1 MGTTMLDIYNH
12 LLPIFSSDRFLKK
25 QGLGNELPF
34 FIYPYQINQQIN
46 ILENLQKIKEELIAR
61 QITTLEINLYDIAI
75 EIIQQRGIW
84 QDILEQELNISKEE
98 FKETLQGILDTETYL
113 VPAIKNKIDAL
124 EYQILFITG
133 VGEIFPYIRS
143 HNVLNNLQTVAK
155 DYPTVMFF
163 PGEYTQINK
172 NGSSLELFGKLHD
185 DNYYR
190 AFNIHHYEI

>member
-1 MGTTMLDIYNH
+1 MLDIYNH

>member
-1 MGTTMLDIYNH
+1 MLDIYNH
-12 LLPIFSSDRFLKK
+12 LLPIFSSERFLKK

-84 QDILEQELNISKEE
+84 QDILEQEQNISKEE
-98 FKETLQGILDTETYL
+98 FKETLQGVLDIETYL
-113 VPAIKNKIDAL
+113 VPAIKEKIDTL

-133 VGEIFPYIRS
+133 VAEVFPYIRS
-143 HNVLNNLQTVAK
+143 HNVLNNLQTIAK
-155 DYPTVMFF
+155 NYPTVMFF
-163 PGEYTQINK
+163 PGEYSQINK